1 MWCEQ
6 VCSVTFARI
15 QGKVSMVSRFQNSSL
30 LEKVRCLN
38 RCSLPCCLLWPVSS
52 LMCYTCV
59 RMTSTARCCSTRRA
73 RTAASPSPSPRPL
86 RGTPTTNT
94 TPAVLVLVPR

>member
-30 LEKVRCLN
+30 LEKVRVRLLK
-38 RCSLPCCLLWPVSS
+38 RMSLLFVVACPVAHLLRV
-52 LMCYTCV
+52 C
-59 RMTSTARCCSTRRA
+59 
-73 RTAASPSPSPRPL
+73 
-86 RGTPTTNT
+86 
-94 TPAVLVLVPR
+94 